1 MTTPLM
7 YRDFGED
14 MVTIQVG
21 QAPTI
26 REFKVHKNLISRSS
40 DFYRSAFEGFFIE
53 SSQQKLRL
61 PEEHPNVFEA
71 FCDWLYTKKI
81 HEPILYTSNEIPSDL
96 FWLRMYTMADR
107 HNISTLQKL
116 ASDKIIK
123 FDQPESIPSAAF
135 IVELFENL
143 MPNKYLEH
151 YVVHHVTAK
160 LLTRTHADWKTCA
173 RVLKAN
179 DRFGAAVAI
188 RVAKINS
195 KNYKKCKL
203 TPQNDPKFT
212 QKIYDE
218 IDTDP
223 DDDEEHE
230 GR

>member
-1 MTTPLM
+1 M

-21 QAPTI
+21 QVPTI

-40 DFYRSAFEGFFIE
+40 DFFRSAFEGFFIE

-61 PEEHPNVFEA
+61 PEEHPDVFEA
-71 FCDWLYTKKI
+71 FCDWLYYGKI
-81 HEPILYTSNEIPSDL
+81 HEPILYTSNETPSDL

-107 HNISTLQKL
+107 HNIPALQKL
-116 ASDKIIK
+116 ASDNIIK
-123 FDQPESIPSAAF
+123 FDQPENIPSTAF
-135 IVELFENL
+135 VAELFDTL
-143 MPNKYLEH
+143 MPNKYFEH
-151 YVVHHVTAK
+151 YIVRHVAAK
-160 LLTRTHADWKTCA
+160 LTNLHLDWKLWT

-179 DRFGAAVAI
+179 DRFGAAVAV

-203 TPQNDPKFT
+203 TPQKDTKFT
-212 QKIYDE
+212 QKMYDE
-218 IDTDP
+218 VDTDP
-223 DDDEEHE
+223 DDEEEHE

>member
-26 REFKVHKNLISRSS
+26 REFKLHKNLISRSS
-40 DFYRSAFEGFFIE
+40 DFFRSAFEGFFIE

-61 PEEHPNVFEA
+61 PEEHPDVFEA
-71 FCDWLYTKKI
+71 FCDWLYSGDI
-81 HEPILYTSNEIPSDL
+81 HDPILYTSNEIPSDL

-116 ASDKIIK
+116 ASDNIIR
-123 FDQPESIPSAAF
+123 FDQRESLPSAAF
-135 IVELFENL
+135 VAELFETL

-151 YVVHHVTAK
+151 YVVRHVAAN
-160 LLTRTHADWKTCA
+160 LTSPHVDWKFWA
-173 RVLKAN
+173 RVLKAS
-179 DRFGAAVAI
+179 DRFGAAVAV

-195 KNYKKCKL
+195 ENYKKCKD
-203 TPQNDPKFT
+203 TPQKDPTFA
-212 QKIYDE
+212 QMMYDE
-218 IDTDP
+218 VDTDP
-223 DDDEEHE
+223 DDEEEHA